1 MKKQRKIESGTG
13 WPARRM
19 GGGGRIIVW
28 IVAAGLLWAGQEG
41 KAEPPSDLT
50 RQRRPVGLAA
60 PVSSLLIPQQ
70 EAAALKKEE
79 IELAERIM
87 KEFPTSED
95 PIVLMGNVQTRH
107 GNTAGG
113 IELWKKV
120 LQSNPRRADVYNGM
134 GWTAMAK
141 GQYEEAIGHWR
152 KAVEI
157 DPQMPGVHNAT
168 ARALTALGRQTE
180 AIEELKKEIKI
191 SPRSS
196 FSYFLLGQQYLQ
208 QKDYEKA
215 GKSYEKAIELEPNNT
230 SAHYGLFT
238 VYTRLNQPDKAQQ
251 HLANFKKLKA
261 EDMKVLKDRNDA
273 YNDLLEVRK
282 GAAETFVFAGQI
294 YLEQGNQKIRN
305 PKSEIRNLKQAEE
318 LLKRATTLDPNNT
331 APLIRLASMYQ
342 TSNRIPEALEIFK
355 KVSEIEPDNLS
366 CFLNIGLLYSQLKRT
381 VDAEEAFRKVISL
394 APKSSDGYREL
405 ALLYLKMGIE
415 LQQARQLAEKAVELE
430 PIAVNY
436 MVLSRACDK
445 NGDTP
450 GALSAIKRAVE
461 LEPNNPIYQQIYQAL
476 QKRK

>member
-1 MKKQRKIESGTG
+1 MKKQRKIKSGTG
-13 WPARRM
+13 WPARCM

-28 IVAAGLLWAGQEG
+28 IVVAGLLWAGQEG

-60 PVSSLLIPQQ
+60 PVSSLLTPQQ

-87 KEFPTSED
+87 KEFPNSEE
-95 PIVLMGNVQTRH
+95 PLVLMGNVMVRH

-215 GKSYEKAIELEPNNT
+215 RKSYEKAIDLEPNNT

-251 HLANFKKLKA
+251 HLASFKKLKA

-294 YLEQGNQKIRN
+294 YLEQGKLQ
-305 PKSEIRNLKQAEE
+305 QTEE

-355 KVSEIEPDNLS
+355 KVSEIEPDNLP

-381 VDAEEAFRKVISL
+381 ADAEEAFRKVISL

-405 ALLYLKMGIE
+405 AQLYLKSDIKLDE
-415 LQQARQLAEKAVELE
+415 AKKLAEQAVKLE
-430 PIAVNY
+430 PTAANY
-436 MVLSRACDK
+436 MALSRACDK
-445 NGDTP
+445 NGDTA
-450 GALSAIKRAVE
+450 GAISAAKRAVE
-461 LEPNNPIYQQIYQAL
+461 LEPSNPIYQQIYQML

>member
-1 MKKQRKIESGTG
+1 MKKQRKIKSGTG

-28 IVAAGLLWAGQEG
+28 IAVAGLLWAGQGG
-41 KAEPPSDLT
+41 KAQVPSGSAKQD
-50 RQRRPVGLAA
+50 
-60 PVSSLLIPQQ
+60 SSLRTPQQ
-70 EAAALKKEE
+70 ETAALKREE
-79 IELAERIM
+79 LEVALRIM

-120 LQSNPRRADVYNGM
+120 LQLNPRRADVYNGM

-208 QKDYEKA
+208 QKDYENA
-215 GKSYEKAIELEPNNT
+215 RKSYEKAIELAPNNT
-230 SAHYGLFT
+230 SAYYGLFT

-251 HLANFKKLKA
+251 HLASFKKLKA

-294 YLEQGNQKIRN
+294 YLEQGKLQ
-305 PKSEIRNLKQAEE
+305 QAEE

-331 APLIRLASMYQ
+331 APLMRLASMYQ
-342 TSNRIPEALEIFK
+342 TSNRIPEVLEIFK
-355 KVSEIEPDNLS
+355 KVSEIEPDNLP

-381 VDAEEAFRKVISL
+381 ADAEEAFRKVISL

-415 LQQARQLAEKAVELE
+415 LKQAREMAEKAVELE
-430 PIAVNY
+430 PVAINY
-436 MVLSRACDK
+436 KVLSRACDK
-445 NGDTP
+445 NGDAA
-450 GALSAIKRAVE
+450 GALSAIKKAVE
-461 LEPNNPIYQQIYQAL
+461 LEPSNPIYQQIYQML